1 MAILRPMPEFS
12 GLIPI
17 KEQVS
22 TDLVNEVL
30 VQMEKQSDQPFGKPK
45 G

>member
-1 MAILRPMPEFS
+1 MPEFS
-12 GLIPI
+12 GLLPI

-30 VQMEKQSDQPFGKPK
+30 GQKEKQSDQPFGNPK